1 MFPAVHK
8 DTPRRLRYASGYIE
22 LSMFNEASDELEAI
36 VAEDRFAPPV
46 LAVRLELHMAAG
58 HWETVVG
65 IGRDLAEKTPEQ
77 ERAWICWAYALRELQ
92 RIDEA
97 RAVLLEAEPRHG
109 QTSALLHY
117 NLACYYCLLG
127 EIATARSRLAQ
138 ACKLEPKF
146 KEAALQDRDLDGL
159 RT

>member
-1 MFPAVHK
+1 MHK
-8 DTPRRLRYASGYIE
+8 KTPRRLRYASGYIE
-22 LSMFNEASDELEAI
+22 LRMFNEASDELEAV
-36 VAEDRFAPPV
+36 VAEDRFEPEV

-65 IGRDLAEKTPEQ
+65 IGRELARLTPGQ

-92 RIDEA
+92 QVAEA

-109 QTSALLHY
+109 ATSALLHY

-127 EIATARSRLAQ
+127 ELETARTRLAQ
-138 ACKLEPKF
+138 ACQLEPRF
-146 KEAALQDRDLDGL
+146 KAEAAQDRDLEAL
-159 RT
+159 RE